1 MCASGLPSK
10 TTSSSGAGLYQGPN
24 TCQQQLYASHL
35 TLQPLHQADITQYIH
50 NLTTSPHSP
59 TTSWS
64 RPPSCLLCGLHS
76 LLPGL
81 PVRALPLP
89 ATIPHHNCQGKETLG
104 QILLLFYMFKPPT
117 PIPEHG
123 FPYGPEAQVCT
134 MSTEPSRSKASSF
147 LSDHNH

>member
-1 MCASGLPSK
+1 MRQGCPARQQAAVA
-10 TTSSSGAGLYQGPN
+10 AGLYQGPN

-123 FPYGPEAQVCT
+123 FPYGSEAQVCT
-134 MSTEPSRSKASSF
+134 MSTEPSRSTASSF